1 MNRSWSSLLFMSA
14 SLALLGGWV
23 SATPSCCERYTCE
36 NWRALKPLIASG
48 YSDCCRSE
56 GDARQTCFNKYD
68 ELMNQIK
75 LKFIEAQIACQN
87 GDTEEARRILR
98 DIKDKFKDLLGA
110 VAFQSISKVDG
121 NIENSVALF
130 GEDDWISLGVTL
142 FPTPGQS
149 CKPQSV
155 ALVGTKTVNPEATG
169 KTVADAE
176 GGGGTAELAVVV
188 PAESPAALVSC
199 DFRFPSD
206 TQIRVRFGT
215 EATGTI
221 GGTVSLAR
229 LQTADGSLRAL
240 PTAVD
245 LRVRMLGQTVTL
257 VLDKSSPYNSLEAAP
272 DGSGYLSVALT
283 VDSKSAA
290 LAPSLYL
297 EETYFFRFPVTVDP
311 DFRSLRFN
319 LTPSMPGHL
328 YSPVSQMTLRAIGP
342 STPVPV
348 GGDPCADANGNG
360 IPDGADRT
368 IRAIEET
375 TPHCREAGR

>member
-155 ALVGTKTVNPEATG
+155 AV
-169 KTVADAE
+169 VA
-176 GGGGTAELAVVV
+176 

-245 LRVRMLGQTVTL
+245 LRVRMLGQTITL

-272 DGSGYLSVALT
+272 DGSGFLSVALT

-342 STPVPV
+342 STPVLV

-360 IPDGADRT
+360 IADGADRT
-368 IRAIEET
+368 IRAIEAT
-375 TPHCREAGR
+375 TQHCRESGR